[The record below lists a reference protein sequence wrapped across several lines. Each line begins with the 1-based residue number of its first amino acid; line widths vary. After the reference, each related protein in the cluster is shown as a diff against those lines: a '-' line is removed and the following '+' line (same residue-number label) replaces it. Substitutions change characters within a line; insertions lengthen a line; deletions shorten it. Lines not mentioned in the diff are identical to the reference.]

1 MCWEICQVE
10 KKTSFHS
17 CFEAHSM
24 VYDYKT
30 NPHLISRTCAVPSPT
45 LVKKYFLRNSRNS
58 LRINPS
64 LRQFL
69 ARSFRFTLKHLNVTK
84 TKSGIFLACIEIDS
98 NSVGVLIT
106 VPFLFAKFE

>member
-1 MCWEICQVE
+1 MCWERCQVE

-45 LVKKYFLRNSRNS
+45 LVKDTSS
-58 LRINPS
+58 
-64 LRQFL
+64 
-69 ARSFRFTLKHLNVTK
+69 
-84 TKSGIFLACIEIDS
+84 EIQGTAF
-98 NSVGVLIT
+98 V
-106 VPFLFAKFE
+106 